1 MPFECPLST
10 LRVSKCPSSAIQVKK
25 KVCNKYYRKWTPL
38 LFYRVFKKMFQNI
51 YFANIVYCFL
61 RNKSVN
67 SIMFYKPDIIIKR
80 GFKYFL
86 KIFCRKSNMID
97 FRALFLVKLWC
108 CSRSVQ
114 FDYCSCRITE
124 FTWKNYF

>member
-1 MPFECPLST
+1 
-10 LRVSKCPSSAIQVKK
+10 
-25 KVCNKYYRKWTPL
+25 
-38 LFYRVFKKMFQNI
+38 MFQNI

-97 FRALFLVKLWC
+97 FRALFLVNCGVAVVVYSLIIA
-108 CSRSVQ
+108 VA
-114 FDYCSCRITE
+114 E
-124 FTWKNYF
+124 